1 MNYLEALFSL
11 RGHVALVTGASSGI
25 GVECATALAIAGANV
40 AIVAR
45 RRERLERVAE
55 ELRKLNVKAIPISAD
70 ITVAEELDRVVSQT
84 VAELGEIDIL
94 VNNAGMSTAAAA
106 ERLPLADWE
115 ATFKLNVTAAM
126 MLTQRVARRL
136 IERKQPG
143 RVINVTSIYSALAG
157 PYKRPLSPY
166 RMSAYAASKAALAN
180 LTRQLAVEWAE
191 YGINVNAVSPGM
203 VPTEANERALVMPG
217 IRERNEAFT
226 PMGRLGKPEEIRGAV
241 IFLASAAS
249 SYMTGAT
256 VAVDGGY
263 SAW

>member
-1 MNYLEALFSL
+1 MNPLEELFSL
-11 RGHVALVTGASSGI
+11 RGHVALVTGASSGL
-25 GVECATALAIAGANV
+25 GVDCATAVAIAGADV

-45 RRERLERVAE
+45 RRQRLERLAE
-55 ELRKLNVKAIPISAD
+55 DLRKLNVRVLPIAAD
-70 ITVAEELDRVVSQT
+70 ITVAEELDRVVADT

-94 VNNAGMSTAAAA
+94 VNNAGMSTASAA
-106 ERLPLADWE
+106 ERFPIADWE

-136 IERKQPG
+136 IERKHPG
-143 RVINVTSIYSALAG
+143 RIINVSSIYAGLAG
-157 PYKRPLSPY
+157 PYKRPFSPY
-166 RMSAYAASKAALAN
+166 RMSAYAASKGALTN
-180 LTRQLAVEWAE
+180 LTRQLAIEWAE

-203 VPTEANERALVMPG
+203 VPTELNERALVMPG
-217 IRERNEAFT
+217 IRERTEAFT
-226 PMGRLGKPEEIRGAV
+226 PMGRLGKPEEVRGAV

-249 SYMTGAT
+249 TYVTGAI